1 LRTGDW
7 SRSGNLGGQDI
18 KGEKLYIVN
27 LSKGPS
33 SLKVIDTSIPIG
45 VTADIEG
52 SAEVILAGAKDG
64 ITKFN
69 VQNASHEYVAKFWNE
84 NDGPDKAK
92 EYVFPVENGKFLLLM
107 RPVECGRTTVLWT
120 VKGGSGLAQ

>member
-1 LRTGDW
+1 MD
-7 SRSGNLGGQDI
+7 
-18 KGEKLYIVN
+18 

-33 SLKVIDTSIPIG
+33 SLKVIDTSISIG

-69 VQNASHEYVAKFWNE
+69 VQSARHEYVAKFWKE
-84 NDGPDKAK
+84 DDGPDKAK
-92 EYVFPVENGKFLLLM
+92 EYVSGLENEI
-107 RPVECGRTTVLWT
+107 PSTHVPAECDRTTVL
-120 VKGGSGLAQ
+120 

>member
-1 LRTGDW
+1 MPSKTGICHAQE
-7 SRSGNLGGQDI
+7 SLGRQDI
-18 KGEKLYIVN
+18 EGEKLHIVD

-33 SLKVIDTSIPIG
+33 SLKVIDTGISIG

-69 VQNASHEYVAKFWNE
+69 VKSARHEYVATFWNE
-84 NDGPDKAK
+84 DDGPDKAK
-92 EYVFPVENGKFLLLM
+92 EYVFDWE
-107 RPVECGRTTVLWT
+107 
-120 VKGGSGLAQ
+120 